1 MAVPEVGTQPEHPL
15 SPASAPSA
23 CVEINQDSKLAVSL
37 AWDNLGWTVKTKNG
51 GEKHILNNLYG
62 NVEPGEV
69 LSILG
74 PSGSGKT
81 SLLSILSGLRPPTR
95 GSIHFNGREKAHSTV
110 FSGDVMGYR
119 GNAAYVQQ
127 TDALIGSLT
136 VRQTL
141 RYAGKLKMSSAQA
154 QATDLDAKVDQMME
168 ILGLTSCADTIVGTV
183 FQTGISGGQ
192 KRRVSIGVE
201 IMSDPALIFLD
212 EPTSGLDANSAYQI
226 IDAVNDLSKAGHTIV
241 MTVHQPSSQV
251 FTMMSEMGHKMM
263 ILESGRLVY
272 FGKVKDSTGFFGEA
286 GFAVPALSN
295 PFDHYLD
302 VVNSQFTKSTA
313 NSDAT
318 VQCFTDTRLKK
329 LMAQVDKSL
338 TESKTWSIAKCEG
351 SSFFTQ
357 VLTLVKRNLYNNALN
372 PAIYG
377 VRLVMYAGL
386 CLCIG
391 SLYYNIGKDPEDRQ
405 DRISVLFFVAAFLT
419 FMSISGMPAFVE
431 EKDVYVRERVNNH
444 YSALAYV
451 VANTVASAPFVFLIS
466 LVSSLLVVF
475 MVQSGGD
482 FWIYLANLFTALMV
496 AESMMLAISAV
507 SPMFMVGLAAGAG
520 LLGIYMCVCG
530 FFLTPKNIPSGW
542 KWVHHGVS
550 FHTYSFQ
557 NFMIND
563 FEHYR
568 GNGWNGTEVLNFYE
582 MDADDLGFN
591 FGILAVMC
599 FVYRLLFFIF
609 LRVFNTGSHV
619 PVLQLLGCR
628 K

>member
-1 MAVPEVGTQPEHPL
+1 MDNNNNNNTAPDVAVTCAHPQ
-15 SPASAPSA
+15 
-23 CVEINQDSKLAVSL
+23 VMNQVSL
-37 AWDNLGWTVKTKNG
+37 AWQGLGWTVPIEG
-51 GEKHILNNLYG
+51 GEKHVLTDLYG
-62 NVEPGEV
+62 HVEPGEV

-81 SLLSILSGLRPPTR
+81 SLLAILSGLRPPTT
-95 GSIHFNGREKAHSTV
+95 GSIDFNGVAKPNSTV

-127 TDALIGSLT
+127 TDSMIGSLT

-141 RYAGKLKMSSAQA
+141 RFAAKLKMSPQQQA
-154 QATDLDAKVDQMME
+154 NTDIDAKVESMLSV
-168 ILGLTSCADTIVGTV
+168 LGLNKCADTIIGTV
-183 FQTGISGGQ
+183 LKKGVSGGE

-272 FGKVKDSTGFFGEA
+272 FGKVKDSPVFFAEA
-286 GFAVPALSN
+286 GFPVPAMSN

-318 VQCFTDTRLKK
+318 VDCFTTKRLPK
-329 LMAQVDKSL
+329 LAADIKASVTAAAERPIEDQPG
-338 TESKTWSIAKCEG
+338 AG
-351 SSFFTQ
+351 FFSQT
-357 VLTLVKRNLYNNALN
+357 LTLVMRNLYNNALN
-372 PAIYG
+372 PAIFG
-377 VRLVMYAGL
+377 MRLAMYTAL
-386 CLCIG
+386 CLCVG
-391 SLYYNIGKDPEDRQ
+391 SMYFNIGDEIEDQR
-405 DRISVLFFVAAFLT
+405 DRISVLFFIAAFLT

-431 EKDVYVRERVNNH
+431 EKEVYVREQVNNH

-466 LVSSLLVVF
+466 LVSSAIIHF

-482 FWIYLANLFTALMV
+482 FGIYLANLFLALMV
-496 AESMMLAISAV
+496 AESLMLAVSAIV
-507 SPMFMVGLAAGAG
+507 PMFMMGLAAGAG

-628 K
+628 SN